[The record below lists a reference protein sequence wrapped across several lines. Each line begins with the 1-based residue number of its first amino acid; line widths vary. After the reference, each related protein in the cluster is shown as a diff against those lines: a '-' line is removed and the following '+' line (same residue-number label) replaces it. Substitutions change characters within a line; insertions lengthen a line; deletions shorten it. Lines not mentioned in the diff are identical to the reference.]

1 MVVAGRLM
9 RGSRRAS
16 RRRWAGLEGV
26 LALVWLA
33 CGLVPRQGAA
43 QCIDEAIRDELNARR
58 RYRGVHE
65 RLFQKAGRHELSALG
80 GLYGADLFSS
90 HWTAGGAYTFHVSEG
105 LALEA
110 SFLYTRSRSEIVRIL
125 ERDRAA
131 TLVRVDTPVYIYG
144 ASLLW
149 ELAYGK
155 MRWFGGAI
163 SRFSFY
169 LSAGGGITDN
179 QSARGLTFSGGL
191 GMKFYAGKWFA
202 VRFDVRDHLLRQE
215 LLGESTLVNNLVA
228 TMGTSIFL
236 PFGF

>member
-1 MVVAGRLM
+1 MRCRGLRGRWLPWLCLGLWLLPGRAAG
-9 RGSRRAS
+9 
-16 RRRWAGLEGV
+16 
-26 LALVWLA
+26 
-33 CGLVPRQGAA
+33 

-65 RLFQKAGRHELSALG
+65 RLFQKAGRHEVSVVG

-90 HWTAGGAYTFHVSEG
+90 NWTAGGAYTFHVSEG

-131 TLVRVDTPVYIYG
+131 TLVRVDTPVYVYG
-144 ASLLW
+144 AYLLW

-155 MRWFGGAI
+155 MRWFGGPI
-163 SRFSFY
+163 SRFSLY
-169 LSAGGGITDN
+169 LGAGGGITDN
-179 QSARGLTFSGGL
+179 QSARGLTFGAGL
-191 GMKFYAGKWFA
+191 GMKFYVGKWFA

-215 LLGESTLVNNLVA
+215 LLGESTLVNNLVV
-228 TMGTSIFL
+228 TLGTSFFV